1 MAGGTNKERT
11 AVIASDLACPL
22 ASLQCR
28 ALAALRPACVG
39 LRPLDESAGN
49 ALGADWRKPAFAC
62 RTAVAQWKGL
72 NARRTHAHAMPPPLA
87 RSDAGCETAR
97 GQAVRPPDP
106 SITGVSDQA
115 KQLTAAHLLLDDQVL
130 ADDNEPVAEEPI
142 ADEPPFA
149 LHGSAVKIDDVALGE
164 LITRIGGRD
173 DRALAALY
181 DETASRVFGLV
192 SRMVHDAGTAEEVV
206 EDTYWQVWRQSER
219 FDPARGRPL
228 TWLLAMARSR
238 AIDAMRRRERRA
250 HLPLDDDELAALCD
264 EDGAGPPD
272 LLAATR
278 GQHLLHGALASLEA
292 QPRQL
297 IALAF
302 FRGLT
307 HEEIAACTQLPLGTV
322 KSQIRRSLLALRQHL
337 AQAGCKE
344 IPL

>member
-1 MAGGTNKERT
+1 
-11 AVIASDLACPL
+11 VIATDLARPL
-22 ASLQCR
+22 AAIQCR
-28 ALAALRPACVG
+28 ALAALGPACVG
-39 LRPLDESAGN
+39 LRPSDDG
-49 ALGADWRKPAFAC
+49 ALHPARTDWRKPAFAC
-62 RTAVAQWKGL
+62 RGAVAQWKGS
-72 NARRTHAHAMPPPLA
+72 NARRSHADATPPPLA
-87 RSDAGCETAR
+87 GSDAGSKIVAR
-97 GQAVRPPDP
+97 GLAVRPADT
-106 SITGVSDQA
+106 SITGASDKVGQVTVA
-115 KQLTAAHLLLDDQVL
+115 QLLGDEEALGDESESVAED
-130 ADDNEPVAEEPI
+130 PVAP
-142 ADEPPFA
+142 EPPLA
-149 LHGSAVKIDDVALGE
+149 SSATSVKLDDVALGE
-164 LITRIGGRD
+164 LIARIGGRD
-173 DRALAALY
+173 DRALALLY
-181 DETASRVFGLV
+181 DATASRVFGLV

-219 FDPARGRPL
+219 FDAARGRPL

-307 HEEIAACTQLPLGTV
+307 HEEIATCTQLPLGTV
-322 KSQIRRSLLALRQHL
+322 KSQIRRSLLALRQRL
-337 AQAGCKE
+337 AQAGCQE
-344 IPL
+344 LPL